1 MKNLLSLIGAGL
13 IGGLI
18 VVGAMKLTG
27 NKVNVSPNTSLVRFA
42 SDVNT
47 AGAIDLSI
55 AAATASPTVVYIE
68 AAESKE
74 TAQKRAQEYYDN
86 DPFAQ
91 FFGFGFRQ
99 PQKKGTGS
107 GVIISKDGY
116 IVTNNHVVDFADNVN
131 VSLSDNRKFVAKVVG
146 TDARYDLAVLKIDAS
161 DLPVV
166 QKGNSDNLKIGEWV
180 LAIGFPYDIGTTV
193 TAGIVSA
200 THKKIG
206 VSDTRN
212 SMEDLIQTDAVV
224 NPGNSGGALV
234 DANGRLVGIN
244 TAIQTRTGSYEGYSF
259 AIPVSVM
266 SKVVDDIVKNG
277 GKRAVAPP
285 QAQAQN
291 NINNNRGRLGVIMVA
306 DKYFQEI
313 AAERN
318 LNIESGVI
326 IDNVQD
332 GSSAQ
337 YAGLLPNDV
346 IIKIENRLVNSTND
360 VRTIVAQAKTGDS
373 LRFSIFRNGKTQDV
387 TVTLK
392 S

>member
-13 IGGLI
+13 IGGSI

-27 NKVNVSPNTSLVRFA
+27 KNVNVSPTTNPVRFA
-42 SDVNT
+42 SDVN
-47 AGAIDLSI
+47 APGAIDLST
-55 AAATASPTVVYIE
+55 AAALASPTVVYIE

-74 TAQKRAQEYYDN
+74 SAQKRAQEEYDN
-86 DPFAQ
+86 DPFARL
-91 FFGFGFRQ
+91 FGGFGFRQ

-107 GVIISKDGY
+107 GVIVSKDGY

-131 VSLSDNRKFVAKVVG
+131 ISLSDKRKFVAKVVG
-146 TDARYDLAVLKIDAS
+146 TDPRYDLAVLKIDAS
-161 DLPVV
+161 DLPAV
-166 QKGNSDNLKIGEWV
+166 QKGNSETLKIGEWV

-206 VSDTRN
+206 VNETRN
-212 SMEDLIQTDAVV
+212 SMEDFIQTDAVV

-234 DANGRLVGIN
+234 DASGRLVGIN

-259 AIPVSVM
+259 AIPVNIM
-266 SKVVDDIVKNG
+266 SKVVDDIIKNG
-277 GKRAVAPP
+277 GKRTVAPP
-285 QAQAQN
+285 VVQK
-291 NINNNRGRLGVIMVA
+291 NNNNNKARLGISMIA
-306 DKYFQEI
+306 DIYFQEI
-313 AAERN
+313 AEQRN
-318 LNIESGVI
+318 LNVDSGVI
-326 IDNVQD
+326 IDDVQD

-346 IIKIENRLVNSTND
+346 IIKIDNQPINSID
-360 VRTIVAQAKTGDS
+360 EVRNTVAQAKAGGN
-373 LRFSIFRNGKTQDV
+373 LRMTIFRNGKTKDIN
-387 TVTLK
+387 VTLR